1 MSCPGRAQ
9 ALRRRNEVVRAGE
22 RPGRAGGHGGRG
34 SPPLS
39 SLVSTVHPPTW
50 PGWWSLSGARGP
62 SGRWRA
68 RWSISCPVRS
78 RRWTRRTRSWVA
90 SAIPRATGCWPAAS
104 DCVRAQVL
112 HTPGQ
117 HGEPWAAVQQP
128 YRTEVSRWVRRHRKR
143 RRHPA
148 VSRAHVAAGQPR
160 HTKVPVRD
168 FEVGA
173 DGAAGIPTGVDE
185 QPAYLVYRPPSHAT
199 VTASEGDAGGS
210 RQLRLSATFSAPV
223 SAARPKMS

>member
-1 MSCPGRAQ
+1 MAGLVEPFGRSGP
-9 ALRRRNEVVRAGE
+9 VRAVE
-22 RPGRAGGHGGRG
+22 STLVDFLSREVAALDAADPELGRFGHTASNWVLAGGKRLRSRTGAAHARAARRTQGSGPAALPHRG
-34 SPPLS
+34 VPLGSAATESGDGIPLS
-39 SLVSTVHPPTW
+39 AAPTS
-50 PGWWSLSGARGP
+50 P
-62 SGRWRA
+62 
-68 RWSISCPVRS
+68 
-78 RRWTRRTRSWVA
+78 T
-90 SAIPRATGCWPAAS
+90 
-104 DCVRAQVL
+104 
-112 HTPGQ
+112 
-117 HGEPWAAVQQP
+117 
-128 YRTEVSRWVRRHRKR
+128 
-143 RRHPA
+143 
-148 VSRAHVAAGQPR
+148 GQPR